1 MRTHGDVYTLAAW
14 RRCAG
19 LNQLTLVGTTMR
31 TTINIDDELM
41 QRAMKA
47 SGLSTKRETV
57 EAGLRLLVQ
66 LKAQQRIRR
75 YRGKLSWEGDLDS
88 MRRDA

>member
-1 MRTHGDVYTLAAW
+1 MRT
-14 RRCAG
+14 
-19 LNQLTLVGTTMR
+19 N
-31 TTINIDDELM
+31 IEIDDDLM
-41 QRAMKA
+41 EQAMKV
-47 SGLSTKRETV
+47 SGLTTKRDTV

-75 YRGKLSWEGDLDS
+75 YRGKLRWEGDLDR

>member
-1 MRTHGDVYTLAAW
+1 MRT
-14 RRCAG
+14 
-19 LNQLTLVGTTMR
+19 
-31 TTINIDDELM
+31 NIDIDDDLM
-41 QRAMKA
+41 EQAMKA
-47 SGLSTKRETV
+47 SGLTTKRDTV

-75 YRGKLSWEGDLDS
+75 YRGKLRWEGDLDR